1 MSSSTKVNAVCERRH
16 GSKVELAE
24 YLQTDKQQ
32 VHAMLTRRN
41 EPGGERVLA
50 LLEWLEKNAHAE
62 QPDRRDYLRRPF
74 APRNFLL
81 RRASSG
87 AW

>member
-1 MSSSTKVNAVCERRH
+1 MPKRPTPRLDTLIARVNAVCERKH

-32 VHAMLTRRN
+32 VYALLTRRN

-50 LLEWLEKNAHAE
+50 LLEWLEKNEPAE
-62 QPDRRDYLRRPF
+62 
-74 APRNFLL
+74 
-81 RRASSG
+81 
-87 AW
+87 